1 MNPLT
6 KLTFT
11 ETKLFFRE
19 PIGVFFTLAFPPLLL
34 VILGSIP
41 SFREPNQDLHGART
55 IDLYAPIVIAMSIAL
70 LAFNGLPQ
78 ILATYREKGIL
89 RRMATTPVRPVVV
102 LAAQLLM
109 CAAMSLVAV
118 ILVQTVGRIVFAV
131 PLPRQA
137 GGYVLAY
144 LLTVVTALTIGLLIA
159 ALAPSGKGAGSIGTL
174 LFFPVLFF
182 AGLWLPR
189 ASMPE
194 VLRRISDFTPLGA
207 GVQSL
212 QDAANGGWPQPLH
225 IAVMLVWTVAA
236 GAVAAR
242 NFRWE

>member
-6 KLTFT
+6 KLTLT
-11 ETKLFFRE
+11 EVRLFFRE
-19 PIGVFFTLAFPPLLL
+19 PLAVFFALAFPAILLG
-34 VILGSIP
+34 ILGSVP
-41 SFREPNQDLHGART
+41 SFREPSSDLGGARVV
-55 IDLYAPIVIAMSIAL
+55 DLYAPIVIALSIAT

-89 RRMATTPVRPVVV
+89 KRMATTPVRPVTV

-109 CAAMSLVAV
+109 CVAMSLTAL
-118 ILVQTVGRIVFAV
+118 ILVLAVGRIAFDV

-137 GGYVLAY
+137 GGYLLAY
-144 LLTVVTALTIGLLIA
+144 MLSSVAALTIGLLVA
-159 ALAPSGKGAGSIGTL
+159 ALAPSGKGAGSIGTI
-174 LFFPVLFF
+174 LFFPTMFF
-182 AGLWLPR
+182 AGLWFPR

-212 QDAANGGWPQPLH
+212 QDAASGGWPRLLH
-225 IAVMLVWTVAA
+225 IAVLLVWTVAA